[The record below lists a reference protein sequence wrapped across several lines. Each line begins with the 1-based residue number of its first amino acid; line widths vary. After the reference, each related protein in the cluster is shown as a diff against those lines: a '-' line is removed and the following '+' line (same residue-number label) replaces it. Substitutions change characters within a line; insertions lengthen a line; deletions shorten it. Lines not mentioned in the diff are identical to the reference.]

1 MKATPKKKTKAAE
14 DVQENASPV
23 CYAGSAEIRPDYKDL
38 EAHDKIV
45 VKPDKPA
52 PKKS

>member
-38 EAHDKIV
+38 QVPDKIV
-45 VKPDKPA
+45 VKPEKVT

>member
-23 CYAGSAEIRPDYKDL
+23 CYAGSAEIQPAYVDL
-38 EAHDKIV
+38 EAPEKV
-45 VKPDKPA
+45 TVKPEKPA
-52 PKKS
+52 RKKS